1 MNVLKKIGLTITII
15 CATLMLWGQN
25 VQPKQSE
32 PSQITDKQ
40 ISLFVNALVA
50 VMPIQQQAENDK
62 IKAVESNGLTIDEF
76 NRLSQKFRA
85 KGKEGSIDENT
96 LKTFERIAK
105 EIQIIKQTAQIETTR
120 AITKA
125 GLTPE
130 EYLELITAYNTDTE
144 AKAKVDKLLKE
155 RN

>member
-1 MNVLKKIGLTITII
+1 MNTLKKIGLTVAII
-15 CATLMLWGQN
+15 SASLMLWGQN
-25 VQPKQSE
+25 IQPKQSE

-50 VMPIQQQAENDK
+50 VMPIQQRAENDK
-62 IKAVESNGLTIDEF
+62 VKAVESNGLTIDEF
-76 NRLSQKFRA
+76 NKLSQKFRA

-125 GLTPE
+125 GLTTE
-130 EYLELITAYNTDTE
+130 EYLEIITAYNTDTE
-144 AKAKVDKLLKE
+144 VKTKVDRLLKE
-155 RN
+155 Q

>member
-1 MNVLKKIGLTITII
+1 MNTLKKIGLTVAII
-15 CATLMLWGQN
+15 SASLMLWGQN
-25 VQPKQSE
+25 IQPKQSE

-50 VMPIQQQAENDK
+50 VMPIQQRAENDK
-62 IKAVESNGLTIDEF
+62 VKAVESNGLTIDEF
-76 NRLSQKFRA
+76 NKLSQKFRA
-85 KGKEGSIDENT
+85 NGKEGSIDENT

-125 GLTPE
+125 GLTTE
-130 EYLELITAYNTDTE
+130 EYLEIITAYNTDTE
-144 AKAKVDKLLKE
+144 VKTKVDRLLKE
-155 RN
+155 Q